1 MKFLTPCRHDR
12 GMEQRKDKILH
23 IQALVLVER
32 DSQKAIVIGKGGQVL
47 KRVGTLARRE
57 LEELLGSKVFLEIYV
72 KSKKNWRDNPSL
84 LEEMGYRSF

>member
-1 MKFLTPCRHDR
+1 M
-12 GMEQRKDKILH
+12 
-23 IQALVLVER
+23 
-32 DSQKAIVIGKGGQVL
+32 VIGKGGQVL